1 MHLRPQHVFAL
12 LLARSMS
19 LAMAP
24 HGVRVNAI
32 GPGSIMTDVLAAV
45 ANDENGMRRILSR
58 TPMMRIGDPLE
69 VGQASLLHGLL
80 RRWPTETAGW
90 LPLHVRLTHAWRMV
104 KLTTCDIEAD
114 TKWCRW
120 RPSWHQMLPAT

>member
-1 MHLRPQHVFAL
+1 
-12 LLARSMS
+12 
-19 LAMAP
+19 MAP

-69 VGQASLLHGLL
+69 VGQ
-80 RRWPTETAGW
+80 
-90 LPLHVRLTHAWRMV
+90 VRLCKSKFQCDCHLVAAHAV
-104 KLTTCDIEAD
+104 VEPVACAEVFQLDA
-114 TKWCRW
+114 CRW
-120 RPSWHQMLPAT
+120 RPSWRQMLRAT

>member
-1 MHLRPQHVFAL
+1 MA
-12 LLARSMS
+12 

-45 ANDENGMRRILSR
+45 ANDETGMKRILSR

-69 VGQASLLHGLL
+69 VGQVTHEATGASFHY
-80 RRWPTETAGW
+80 PFCQVVSETEVGCPW
-90 LPLHVRLTHAWRMV
+90 LEYCHAASSSSASDTN
-104 KLTTCDIEAD
+104 LDD
-114 TKWCRW
+114 TK
-120 RPSWHQMLPAT
+120 PHLLFAV

>member
-1 MHLRPQHVFAL
+1 MLQGAVDRNRSPHVRTKSEHVCL
-12 LLARSMS
+12 CNRSMA

-69 VGQASLLHGLL
+69 VGQVQ
-80 RRWPTETAGW
+80 
-90 LPLHVRLTHAWRMV
+90 LPF
-104 KLTTCDIEAD
+104 
-114 TKWCRW
+114 
-120 RPSWHQMLPAT
+120 